1 MKSNYHIFYESLIRA
16 SAVTVA
22 NDSAHF
28 DRILGEGRLSLLLE
42 AFTNEDA
49 QSLSDSLKKQKEIT
63 ASVVNNLPDNMANT
77 KDVLNKLAAEID
89 GVANTADIVV
99 MSTKGD
105 TKGLKKKIE
114 DLNTVFMRVGN
125 MTAAVVQTMINAAEN
140 LQPLADEYKTSKP
153 EALTLS
159 MREVKMS
166 AGMKKEFAEIQ
177 KILKA
182 VSDSYAVPDWQK
194 SATEQGAA
202 SAQKEAGGMW
212 GTVKGFFKSI
222 FGQVVEKVL
231 VGGQDAFI
239 KDLSE
244 LSINDIIDTKTKME
258 TVRKTIEPVTKT
270 VSAQTTNATT
280 QAATAA
286 AAAAAPKAKLKS
298 ADLGKLNPEALK
310 STINAAA
317 RSFGASD
324 DVVERSQISQHN
336 RLILSERWEKLAG
349 IKGDEK

>member
-16 SAVTVA
+16 GAITIVA
-22 NDSAHF
+22 DPLYFNKMLA
-28 DRILGEGRLSLLLE
+28 EGKMSLLFE

-49 QSLSDSLKKQKEIT
+49 QSLSDSLKKQKDIT
-63 ASVVNNLPDNMANT
+63 LDVVKGLPENMANT

-125 MTAAVVQTMINAAEN
+125 LTAAVVQTMINAAEN
-140 LQPLADEYKTSKP
+140 LQPLADEYKKSKP

-159 MREVKMS
+159 MRDVKMS

-177 KILKA
+177 KVLKA

-202 SAQKEAGGMW
+202 SAQKEAGGLW
-212 GTVKGFFKSI
+212 GAVKGFFKSM

-231 VGGQDAFI
+231 VGGRDAFV
-239 KDLSE
+239 KDLSS
-244 LSINDIIDTKTKME
+244 LSIKDIIDAKTAME
-258 TVRKTIEPVTKT
+258 NVRKALEPVTK
-270 VSAQTTNATT
+270 VASAQTTDATS
-280 QAATAA
+280 QAAAAATAA
-286 AAAAAPKAKLKS
+286 AAPRVKLKS
-298 ADLGKLNPEALK
+298 DDLAKL
-310 STINAAA
+310 S
-317 RSFGASD
+317 
-324 DVVERSQISQHN
+324 
-336 RLILSERWEKLAG
+336 
-349 IKGDEK
+349 